1 MAQVY
6 TTRTMFSRTLSFPHD
21 MEDPA
26 LVEQMFADLVYSPI
40 EQTQTEHS
48 PSEHSPAE
56 FSPKSP
62 ISEENYPVSPNSI
75 VENDVD
81 AILDEV
87 LSMHD
92 SLSTPPSP
100 KSTFSD
106 DQITQNGAELTTE
119 GQNVFLPNM
128 ETTFVSQ
135 ELKEQ
140 PSQPIDF
147 DITNEQEQ
155 QQGTIR
161 TVMAENG
168 EYFNVVVIPS
178 DQVPQNYE
186 LGNVIF
192 SPKPEISSDTKM
204 EFISSPLQSQA
215 IELLSETD
223 STGPMTPPPSNAQSG
238 SISPSQSPVSEEK
251 LSRKRCQ
258 NKQSSKR
265 YRQKIKNKEQALF
278 DAVGD
283 LNKKKRE
290 LELELASTKAVNKFL
305 VDSLKQKFGIF

>member
-1 MAQVY
+1 MTQVY
-6 TTRTMFSRTLSFPHD
+6 APEHKMKFFARTMSFPHD
-21 MEDPA
+21 MEDPEM
-26 LVEQMFADLVYSPI
+26 VEQMFADLVYADGGDISSNQHLQI
-40 EQTQTEHS
+40 
-48 PSEHSPAE
+48 
-56 FSPKSP
+56 SPKSP

-106 DQITQNGAELTTE
+106 DQTTNPE
-119 GQNVFLPNM
+119 SADNY
-128 ETTFVSQ
+128 FVPDLQATLMNSNQ
-135 ELKEQ
+135 EIEE
-140 PSQPIDF
+140 PDNQPI
-147 DITNEQEQ
+147 IISSNQEQ
-155 QQGTIR
+155 QQPQQGTIK
-161 TVMAENG
+161 TVMTENG

-178 DQVPQNYE
+178 DQVPENYQM
-186 LGNVIF
+186 GNVIF
-192 SPKPEISSDTKM
+192 SPKRDETKM
-204 EFISSPLQSQA
+204 EFMPSPLSA
-215 IELLSETD
+215 APL
-223 STGPMTPPPSNAQSG
+223 TPPASVAPV
-238 SISPSQSPVSEEK
+238 SPEQSPVTEER

>member
-1 MAQVY
+1 MTQVY
-6 TTRTMFSRTLSFPHD
+6 ANPEQQKIMFSRTISFPHD
-21 MEDPA
+21 MEDPEM
-26 LVEQMFADLVYSPI
+26 VEQMFADLVYAGVGDSGDSSNYNP
-40 EQTQTEHS
+40 T
-48 PSEHSPAE
+48 
-56 FSPKSP
+56 PKSP

-92 SLSTPPSP
+92 SLSSPPSP

-106 DQITQNGAELTTE
+106 DQTT
-119 GQNVFLPNM
+119 NVPESADQYFVPDLPMN
-128 ETTFVSQ
+128 SNQ
-135 ELKEQ
+135 ENQERDN
-140 PSQPIDF
+140 QPI
-147 DITNEQEQ
+147 IISSNQEAQ
-155 QQGTIR
+155 QTQQGTIK
-161 TVMAENG
+161 TVMTENG

-178 DQVPQNYE
+178 DQLPENYRM
-186 LGNVIF
+186 GNVIF
-192 SPKPEISSDTKM
+192 SPKREDTKM
-204 EFISSPLQSQA
+204 EFMSSPLSSA
-215 IELLSETD
+215 APL
-223 STGPMTPPPSNAQSG
+223 TPPASVA
-238 SISPSQSPVSEEK
+238 PVSPEPVTEERV
-251 LSRKRCQ
+251 SRKRCQ

>member
-1 MAQVY
+1 M
-6 TTRTMFSRTLSFPHD
+6 
-21 MEDPA
+21 
-26 LVEQMFADLVYSPI
+26 VEQMFADLVYADGDISSNQHLQI
-40 EQTQTEHS
+40 
-48 PSEHSPAE
+48 
-56 FSPKSP
+56 SPKSP

-106 DQITQNGAELTTE
+106 DQTTNQESADHFFVPDLQATLMNSNQEIAE
-119 GQNVFLPNM
+119 QDN
-128 ETTFVSQ
+128 
-135 ELKEQ
+135 
-140 PSQPIDF
+140 QPI
-147 DITNEQEQ
+147 IISSNQEQ
-155 QQGTIR
+155 QQPQQGTIK
-161 TVMAENG
+161 TVMTENG

-178 DQVPQNYE
+178 DQVPENYQM
-186 LGNVIF
+186 GNVIF
-192 SPKPEISSDTKM
+192 SPKRDETKM
-204 EFISSPLQSQA
+204 EFMPSPMSAAPL
-215 IELLSETD
+215 
-223 STGPMTPPPSNAQSG
+223 TPPASVAPV
-238 SISPSQSPVSEEK
+238 SPEQSPDTEER

>member
-1 MAQVY
+1 MTQFYANPEQQKI
-6 TTRTMFSRTLSFPHD
+6 MFSRTISFPHD
-21 MEDPA
+21 MEDPEM
-26 LVEQMFADLVYSPI
+26 VEQMFADLVYAGVGDSGDGSSNFNP
-40 EQTQTEHS
+40 
-48 PSEHSPAE
+48 
-56 FSPKSP
+56 SPKSP

-92 SLSTPPSP
+92 SLSSPPSP

-106 DQITQNGAELTTE
+106 DQTTNGPESAD
-119 GQNVFLPNM
+119 QYFVPDLPVTLMN
-128 ETTFVSQ
+128 SNQ
-135 ELKEQ
+135 ENQERDN
-140 PSQPIDF
+140 QPI
-147 DITNEQEQ
+147 IISSNQEAQ
-155 QQGTIR
+155 QTQQGTIK
-161 TVMAENG
+161 TVMTENG

-178 DQVPQNYE
+178 DQLPENYRM
-186 LGNVIF
+186 GNVIF
-192 SPKPEISSDTKM
+192 SPKREDTKM
-204 EFISSPLQSQA
+204 ECMSSPLSSSA
-215 IELLSETD
+215 APL
-223 STGPMTPPPSNAQSG
+223 TPPASVAPV
-238 SISPSQSPVSEEK
+238 SPEQSPVTEERV
-251 LSRKRCQ
+251 SRKRCQ

>member
-1 MAQVY
+1 MTQVY
-6 TTRTMFSRTLSFPHD
+6 APEHKLKMFSRTMSFPHD
-21 MEDPA
+21 MEDPEM
-26 LVEQMFADLVYSPI
+26 VEQMFADLVYADGDISSNQHLQI
-40 EQTQTEHS
+40 
-48 PSEHSPAE
+48 
-56 FSPKSP
+56 SPKSP

-106 DQITQNGAELTTE
+106 DQTTNPE
-119 GQNVFLPNM
+119 SADNY
-128 ETTFVSQ
+128 FVPDLQATLMNSNQ
-135 ELKEQ
+135 EIEEQ
-140 PSQPIDF
+140 DNQPI
-147 DITNEQEQ
+147 IISSNQEQ
-155 QQGTIR
+155 QQPQQGTIK
-161 TVMAENG
+161 TVMTENG

-178 DQVPQNYE
+178 DQVPENYQM
-186 LGNVIF
+186 GNVIF
-192 SPKPEISSDTKM
+192 SPKRDETKM
-204 EFISSPLQSQA
+204 EFMPSPLSA
-215 IELLSETD
+215 APL
-223 STGPMTPPPSNAQSG
+223 TPPASVAPV
-238 SISPSQSPVSEEK
+238 SPEQSPVTEER

>member
-1 MAQVY
+1 MTQVY
-6 TTRTMFSRTLSFPHD
+6 APEHKMKFFARTMSFPHD
-21 MEDPA
+21 MEDPEM
-26 LVEQMFADLVYSPI
+26 VEQMFADLVYADGGDISSNQNLQI
-40 EQTQTEHS
+40 
-48 PSEHSPAE
+48 
-56 FSPKSP
+56 SPKSP
-62 ISEENYPVSPNSI
+62 LSEENYPVSPNSI

-106 DQITQNGAELTTE
+106 DQTTNPE
-119 GQNVFLPNM
+119 SADHY
-128 ETTFVSQ
+128 FVPDLQATLMNSNQ
-135 ELKEQ
+135 EIEE
-140 PSQPIDF
+140 PDNQPI
-147 DITNEQEQ
+147 IISSNQEQ
-155 QQGTIR
+155 QQPQQGTIK
-161 TVMAENG
+161 TVMTENG

-178 DQVPQNYE
+178 DQVPENYQM
-186 LGNVIF
+186 GNVIF
-192 SPKPEISSDTKM
+192 SPKRDETKM
-204 EFISSPLQSQA
+204 EFMPSPLSA
-215 IELLSETD
+215 APL
-223 STGPMTPPPSNAQSG
+223 TPPASVAPV
-238 SISPSQSPVSEEK
+238 SPEQSPVTEER

>member
-1 MAQVY
+1 
-6 TTRTMFSRTLSFPHD
+6 
-21 MEDPA
+21 
-26 LVEQMFADLVYSPI
+26 MFADLVYADGDISSNLQI
-40 EQTQTEHS
+40 
-48 PSEHSPAE
+48 
-56 FSPKSP
+56 SPKSP

-106 DQITQNGAELTTE
+106 DQTT
-119 GQNVFLPNM
+119 NP
-128 ETTFVSQ
+128 ETADHYFVPDLQATLMNSNQ
-135 ELKEQ
+135 EIEEQ
-140 PSQPIDF
+140 DNQPI
-147 DITNEQEQ
+147 IISSNQEQQ
-155 QQGTIR
+155 QQGTIK
-161 TVMAENG
+161 TVMTENG

-178 DQVPQNYE
+178 DQVPENYQM
-186 LGNVIF
+186 GNVIF
-192 SPKPEISSDTKM
+192 SPKRDETKM
-204 EFISSPLQSQA
+204 EFMPSPMSAAPL
-215 IELLSETD
+215 
-223 STGPMTPPPSNAQSG
+223 TPPASVAPV
-238 SISPSQSPVSEEK
+238 SPEQSPVTEER